1 MLCQLDQIIAQ
12 AAFIFV
18 DQVFFS
24 LNLVKLAL
32 LILIQKV
39 HCTVDILTKL
49 LRHATHCSVTLSD
62 CQCWIIQKTFFQKI
76 EIRFVFQ
83 FFCAVFYQP
92 AYQLLKFINKR
103 KQNTYRYQTEHGVQQ
118 GNRYRRHN
126 IIQKIKMDKCIDRI
140 ESDRPDQHSE
150 GII

>member
-39 HCTVDILTKL
+39 HCTVNILTKL
-49 LRHATHCSVTLSD
+49 LCHTTHGTVALSNRK
-62 CQCWIIQKTFFQKI
+62 CRIIQKTFFQKV
-76 EIRFVFQ
+76 EVCLVLQFLCTVF
-83 FFCAVFYQP
+83 
-92 AYQLLKFINKR
+92 
-103 KQNTYRYQTEHGVQQ
+103 H
-118 GNRYRRHN
+118 
-126 IIQKIKMDKCIDRI
+126 
-140 ESDRPDQHSE
+140 
-150 GII
+150 